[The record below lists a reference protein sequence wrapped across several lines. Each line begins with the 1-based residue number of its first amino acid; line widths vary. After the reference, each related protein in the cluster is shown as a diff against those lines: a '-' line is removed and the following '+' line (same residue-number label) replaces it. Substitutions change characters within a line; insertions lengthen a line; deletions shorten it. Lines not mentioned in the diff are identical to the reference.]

1 MVDHVQDRRHQAH
14 WEEVQHN
21 VVRYL
26 RDTCQL
32 AQRFSEEEI
41 NHVLGVLEVN
51 AFEITLGDGQHRG
64 RGLYP
69 LTALMSH
76 SCLSNTRYV
85 PNSSTK
91 YLFLYCIEMYKPI
104 FSNNFYFVAAK
115 FHGS

>member
-1 MVDHVQDRRHQAH
+1 MFVFENRPKANFSFQAMVDHVQDRQHQAH

-21 VVRYL
+21 VVQYL

-51 AFEITLGDGQHRG
+51 AFEITIGDGQYRG

-76 SCLSNTRYV
+76 GCLSNTRYIYIWGRAGMV
-85 PNSSTK
+85 
-91 YLFLYCIEMYKPI
+91 E
-104 FSNNFYFVAAK
+104 
-115 FHGS
+115 

>member
-85 PNSSTK
+85 CT
-91 YLFLYCIEMYKPI
+91 YYGYHFFWFQFYCNKRDTL
-104 FSNNFYFVAAK
+104 S
-115 FHGS
+115 HLS